1 MEIND
6 NDIRLARNTLAIDDI
21 CRQKQHVK
29 EYDIGSLEARIN
41 NVEERIAHQQ
51 QYLKMLND
59 DLTKYKNMLQDMED
73 KHSKLIDERRQLLG
87 QTK

>member
-6 NDIRLARNTLAIDDI
+6 TDIRLAKNTLAIDDL
-21 CRQKQHVK
+21 CRQKHHVK
-29 EYDIGSLEARIN
+29 KYEIDSLEGRIT
-41 NVEERIAHQQ
+41 NVEKRIAQQQ

-73 KHSKLIDERRQLLG
+73 KHSKLIDERRVILG
-87 QTK
+87 QNK